1 MYARESFLSIL
12 FHSFPA
18 GRTGVGL
25 LLLRAALGAIV
36 LYQAGI
42 DLSVGSNATLESWIG
57 VFAGS
62 AILLIL
68 GLLTPCAAAVLG
80 VLVIVAHFF
89 FSPASCSLSASA
101 LCTALTAAM
110 AAAIVIL
117 GPGALSVDARL
128 FGLREIIIPTAHA
141 KRSPDQRS
149 ER

>member
-1 MYARESFLSIL
+1 M
-12 FHSFPA
+12 
-18 GRTGVGL
+18 
-25 LLLRAALGAIV
+25 LLRAALGAIV

-42 DLSVGSNATLESWIG
+42 GLSVGSNATPGAWIVEL

-89 FSPASCSLSASA
+89 FSPASPSLSASA
-101 LCTALTAAM
+101 LCTTLTAAM
-110 AAAIVIL
+110 AAAIVVL

-128 FGLREIIIPTAHA
+128 FGLREIIIPTTHS
-141 KRSPDQRS
+141 KRPPDQRP

>member
-1 MYARESFLSIL
+1 
-12 FHSFPA
+12 
-18 GRTGVGL
+18 

-36 LYQAGI
+36 LYQCGI
-42 DLSVGSNATLESWIG
+42 DLVGSNATLETWI
-57 VFAGS
+57 VELLFATS
-62 AILLIL
+62 AMLLII
-68 GLLTPCAAAVLG
+68 GLLAPCAAAVLG

-89 FSPASCSLSASA
+89 FSPASCSLSAST
-101 LCTALTAAM
+101 LSTALAAAS

-128 FGLREIIIPTAHA
+128 FGLREIIIPAAHA